1 MRTFSLIGLP
11 VGTYEVVSGSSVY
24 LPLGTKVMIVSHIIN
39 GKIIVNLSN
48 FNSYPLGHISK
59 SVKVKKGKYATL

>member
-1 MRTFSLIGLP
+1 MKVFSLIGLP
-11 VGTYEVVSGSSVY
+11 VGTYEIVSGKSIY
-24 LPLGTKVMIVSHIIN
+24 LPIGTKIMIVNHIIN

-59 SVKVKKGKYATL
+59 SVKVKKG